1 MTKQTLKHRLPCGA
15 IATRKTARNYSH
27 VVICRE
33 DLTARRAA
41 LAIVQQV
48 DARNFDFYRK
58 IAETG
63 VGNCYRHGNGLMSQP
78 VTQAD
83 YDKYSALIATHKT
96 AQAFA
101 EHCAAERVAHHDAK
115 HGDAAEG
122 PWYVEGWCGRAD
134 LAEKLAAKTRQR
146 TVKDVRIEAINHGA

>member
-41 LAIVQQV
+41 LAIV
-48 DARNFDFYRK
+48 RSEESNFNFYRK

-63 VGNCYRHGNGLMSQP
+63 VGNCYRHGNGLMSSP
-78 VTQAD
+78 ITQAD
-83 YDKYSALIATHKT
+83 HDKYSALIATHKT

-101 EHCAAERVAHHDAK
+101 EHCAAERVAQHDAK
-115 HGDAAEG
+115 HGDAAVG
-122 PWYVEGWCGRAD
+122 PWYIAGWCGRAD
-134 LAEKLAAKTRQR
+134 LAEKLAATTRQGL
-146 TVKDVRIEAINHGA
+146 VKDVRIEAVNHGA